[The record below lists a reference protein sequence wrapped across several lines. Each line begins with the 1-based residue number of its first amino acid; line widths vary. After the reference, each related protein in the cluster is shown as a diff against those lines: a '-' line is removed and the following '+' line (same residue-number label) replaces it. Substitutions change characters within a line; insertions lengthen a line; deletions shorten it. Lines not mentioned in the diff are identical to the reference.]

1 MKEKDASAL
10 KEGIMGK
17 IKICSQCFAAKS
29 LDEFYQ
35 SHGYI
40 RSACKEC
47 TKSKNHDYQKKNKV
61 WNSRYE
67 NCEQRRIYQREYYEK
82 NKEKFAKYRKQFIES
97 HPDYHRE
104 YYLNNK
110 EKFA

>member
-1 MKEKDASAL
+1 
-10 KEGIMGK
+10 MGK